1 MPVITI
7 SRQFGAAGFPV
18 ARALAERLG
27 AELLDRGI
35 VAQVALRSGIPESQL
50 ETYDERLP
58 SVWQRLA
65 SALASGSPEISM
77 PPLPAD
83 DLPATSIHD
92 RLVRITRAVVE
103 EAAARGNV
111 VILGRGGV
119 FILGRREGVLNV
131 QLNASVED
139 RVRFLLTR
147 VEEIPADTRPDAAEL
162 RELCNSIDAAR
173 AQYVRRIFRADWMDA
188 RHYDLVVDTGRV
200 GVDRT
205 IDLIEAAAKGL
216 DNGDR

>member
-65 SALASGSPEISM
+65 SVLASGSPEISM

-147 VEEIPADTRPDAAEL
+147 VEEIPADTRPDAVEL
-162 RELCNSIDAAR
+162 RHLCGSIDAAR
-173 AQYVRRIFRADWMDA
+173 AQYVRRIFGADWMDA

-216 DNGDR
+216 DNGNR

>member
-1 MPVITI
+1 MPVITV

-27 AELLDRGI
+27 YELLDRGI

-77 PPLPAD
+77 PPLPTD
-83 DLPATSIHD
+83 DLPAMSIHD

-111 VILGRGGV
+111 VILGRGGA
-119 FILGRREGVLNV
+119 FIVGRKPAALNV
-131 QLNASVED
+131 QLNASLED
-139 RVRFLLTR
+139 RIRFLLTR
-147 VEEIPADTRPDAAEL
+147 VEQIPPDTRPDEADL

-173 AQYVRRIFRADWMDA
+173 AQYIRRIFGVDWMDP
-188 RHYDLVVDTGRV
+188 RHYDLVIDTGRI
-200 GVDRT
+200 GVART
-205 IDLIEAAAKGL
+205 IELIEAAAKGM
-216 DNGDR
+216 GDGD